1 MALSDCI
8 KCWSTPCEC
17 GYEYRD
23 WSWKRIFKLHETI
36 VETKIKYIEEQNKA
50 KDNEN

>member
-17 GYEYRD
+17 GYEYRN
-23 WSWKRIFKLHETI
+23 WSWERIFELHETI
-36 VETKIKYIEEQNKA
+36 VKA
-50 KDNEN
+50 KIEHEKEKSNKNDN